1 MAIYRLRNAVLSRS
15 IISSKIFR
23 LDLGRLIL
31 ILAVMSAFVTLANSF
46 YASYRVQ
53 RQLLIDNTLE
63 ANRVYATK
71 LASSTEIFLRS
82 AQKQLHYSSMIAAK
96 HFDDQAV
103 LQAETA
109 RLKYQTDS
117 FNSVVITDAHGVIR
131 ATSPDSLQLLG
142 RVLSSPGSVEA
153 LKLRRP
159 IISKPYI
166 SAANN
171 LVINISTPII
181 TPDGRYRGYIGGT
194 IYLRKQSILNEL
206 LGEHYYR
213 DGSYIVVLD
222 RDRRIL
228 YHRDVNRI
236 GEILEPRPITEV
248 AKAATNGSLMVTSTG
263 GESMLAGYAIV
274 EPSGWEI
281 ITLRPEAS
289 TLKPLEGLML
299 KGLGHIT
306 PLAILTLLGVW
317 LLSRLIARPLWLL
330 AGSANN
336 MDKPDIA
343 NSIKEIPS
351 WYFEATQLKRALLIG
366 ISLLQKKIGKLK
378 FEAQTDPMTGLYN
391 RRGLA
396 TTLEPISQLGQHF
409 SAIALD
415 IDHFKMINDS
425 YGHDVGDE
433 VIKQLALQIRDS
445 SRDTDIL
452 CRSGGEE
459 FLMLLPG
466 ISRDVAGQ
474 VASRLRH
481 NVETM
486 VIADVRPIT
495 ISLGVAHW
503 DGENGSPEDALK
515 QADEALY
522 RAKQQ
527 GRNRV
532 EMV

>member
-1 MAIYRLRNAVLSRS
+1 MLST
-15 IISSKIFR
+15 KIFR

-71 LASSTEIFLRS
+71 LASSTEIFLLS
-82 AQKQLHYSSMIAAK
+82 AQKQLHYSSVIAAK
-96 HFDDQAV
+96 NFDDQAA

-117 FNSVVITDAHGVIR
+117 FNSVVVTDTHGIVR

-142 RVLSSPGSVEA
+142 HSLTSPGSVEA

-159 IISKPYI
+159 LISKPYM

-181 TPDGRYRGYIGGT
+181 TPDGHYRGYIGGT

-222 RDRRIL
+222 GDRRIL

-236 GEILEPRPITEV
+236 GEILEPKPITE
-248 AKAATNGSLMVTSTG
+248 ASKKSDNGSLIVTNTS
-263 GESMLAGYAIV
+263 GEPMLAGYSMVGPA
-274 EPSGWEI
+274 GWEI
-281 ITLRPEAS
+281 VTLRPESS

-299 KGLGHIT
+299 KGLGHIA
-306 PLAILTLLGVW
+306 PLALLTLLGVW
-317 LLSRLIARPLWLL
+317 LLSRMIARPLWLL
-330 AGSANN
+330 AGSAND

-351 WYFEATQLKRALLIG
+351 WYFESTQLKRALLIG
-366 ISLLQKKIGKLK
+366 ISLLQKKIGKLR

-396 TTLEPISQLGQHF
+396 TTLEPISQFEQHF
-409 SAIALD
+409 SVIALD
-415 IDHFKMINDS
+415 IDHFKVINDS

-433 VIKQLALQIRDS
+433 VIKQLAVQIRES

-466 ISRDVAGQ
+466 TSPDVAIQ
-474 VASRLRH
+474 VANRLRQ
-481 NVETM
+481 NVEMM
-486 VIADVRPIT
+486 VMPGIRPIT
-495 ISLGVAHW
+495 ISLGVAYW
-503 DGENGSPEDALK
+503 SGEDKPEDALK
-515 QADEALY
+515 RADEALY
-522 RAKQQ
+522 HAKQR

-532 EMV
+532 ETS

>member
-1 MAIYRLRNAVLSRS
+1 MLST
-15 IISSKIFR
+15 KIFR

-71 LASSTEIFLRS
+71 LASSTEIFLLS
-82 AQKQLHYSSMIAAK
+82 AQKQLHYSSVIAAK
-96 HFDDQAV
+96 NFDDQAA

-117 FNSVVITDAHGVIR
+117 FNSVVVTDTHGIVR

-142 RVLSSPGSVEA
+142 HSLTSPGSVEA

-159 IISKPYI
+159 LISKPYM

-181 TPDGRYRGYIGGT
+181 TPDGHYRGYIGGT

-222 RDRRIL
+222 SDRRIL

-236 GEILEPRPITEV
+236 GEILEPKPITE
-248 AKAATNGSLMVTSTG
+248 ASKKSDNGSLIVTNTS
-263 GESMLAGYAIV
+263 GEPMLAGYSMVDPA
-274 EPSGWEI
+274 GWEI
-281 ITLRPEAS
+281 VTLRPESS

-299 KGLGHIT
+299 KGLGHIA
-306 PLAILTLLGVW
+306 PLALLTLLGVW
-317 LLSRLIARPLWLL
+317 LLSRMIARPLWLL
-330 AGSANN
+330 AGSAND

-351 WYFEATQLKRALLIG
+351 WYFESTQLKRALLIG
-366 ISLLQKKIGKLK
+366 ISLLQKKIGKLR

-396 TTLEPISQLGQHF
+396 TTLEPISQFEQHF
-409 SAIALD
+409 SVIALD
-415 IDHFKMINDS
+415 IDHFKVINDS

-433 VIKQLALQIRDS
+433 VIKQLAVQIRES

-466 ISRDVAGQ
+466 TSPDVAIQ
-474 VASRLRH
+474 VANRLRQ
-481 NVETM
+481 NVEMM
-486 VIADVRPIT
+486 VMPGIRPIT
-495 ISLGVAHW
+495 ISLGVAYW
-503 DGENGSPEDALK
+503 SGEDKPEDALK
-515 QADEALY
+515 RADEALY
-522 RAKQQ
+522 HAKQR

-532 EMV
+532 ETS

>member
-1 MAIYRLRNAVLSRS
+1 MLRS
-15 IISSKIFR
+15 ILAAKIFR

-71 LASSTEIFLRS
+71 LASSTDIFLRS
-82 AQKQLHYSSMIAAK
+82 AQKQLHYSSMIVAK
-96 HFDDQAV
+96 NFDDHEA

-131 ATSPDSLQLLG
+131 ATSPDNLQLLG
-142 RVLSSPGSVEA
+142 HVLTSPGSVEA

-159 IISKPYI
+159 VISKPYV

-171 LVINISTPII
+171 LVINISTPIF

-222 RDRRIL
+222 SDRRIL
-228 YHRDVNRI
+228 YHQDTSRI
-236 GEILEPRPITEV
+236 GEILEPKPITE
-248 AKAATNGSLMVTSTG
+248 AIKTSTNGSLMVTSTS

-306 PLAILTLLGVW
+306 PLALLTLLGVW

-330 AGSANN
+330 AGSANH

-343 NSIKEIPS
+343 SSIKEIPS
-351 WYFEATQLKRALLIG
+351 WYFESTQLKRALLIG

-378 FEAQTDPMTGLYN
+378 FEAQTDPMTGLFN

-396 TTLEPISQLGQHF
+396 ITLEPISQLGQHF
-409 SAIALD
+409 SVIALD
-415 IDHFKMINDS
+415 IDHFKSINDA

-433 VIKQLALQIRDS
+433 VIKQLAVQIRDS

-466 ISRDVAGQ
+466 TTLDVATQ
-474 VASRLRH
+474 VANRLRQ
-481 NVETM
+481 NVERM
-486 VIADVRPIT
+486 VISDIHPIT
-495 ISLGVAHW
+495 ISLGVAYW
-503 DGENGSPEDALK
+503 NGEGMLEDSLK
-515 QADEALY
+515 LADEALY

-532 EMV
+532 EIA

>member
-1 MAIYRLRNAVLSRS
+1 M
-15 IISSKIFR
+15 
-23 LDLGRLIL
+23 
-31 ILAVMSAFVTLANSF
+31 
-46 YASYRVQ
+46 
-53 RQLLIDNTLE
+53 
-63 ANRVYATK
+63 
-71 LASSTEIFLRS
+71 
-82 AQKQLHYSSMIAAK
+82 
-96 HFDDQAV
+96 
-103 LQAETA
+103 
-109 RLKYQTDS
+109 
-117 FNSVVITDAHGVIR
+117 
-131 ATSPDSLQLLG
+131 
-142 RVLSSPGSVEA
+142 
-153 LKLRRP
+153 
-159 IISKPYI
+159 
-166 SAANN
+166 
-171 LVINISTPII
+171 
-181 TPDGRYRGYIGGT
+181 
-194 IYLRKQSILNEL
+194 
-206 LGEHYYR
+206 
-213 DGSYIVVLD
+213 
-222 RDRRIL
+222 
-228 YHRDVNRI
+228 
-236 GEILEPRPITEV
+236 
-248 AKAATNGSLMVTSTG
+248 
-263 GESMLAGYAIV
+263 
-274 EPSGWEI
+274 
-281 ITLRPEAS
+281 
-289 TLKPLEGLML
+289 
-299 KGLGHIT
+299 
-306 PLAILTLLGVW
+306 
-317 LLSRLIARPLWLL
+317 
-330 AGSANN
+330 
-336 MDKPDIA
+336 
-343 NSIKEIPS
+343 
-351 WYFEATQLKRALLIG
+351 IG

-532 EMV
+532 EMA

>member
-1 MAIYRLRNAVLSRS
+1 MLRSM
-15 IISSKIFR
+15 ISTKIFR

-46 YASYRVQ
+46 FASYRVQ

-71 LASSTEIFLRS
+71 LASSAEIFVRS

-117 FNSVVITDAHGVIR
+117 FNSVVITDAHGIVR

-142 RVLSSPGSVEA
+142 HTLTSPGSAEA
-153 LKLRRP
+153 LKVRRP
-159 IISKPYI
+159 LISKPYV

-171 LVINISTPII
+171 LVINISSPII

-236 GEILEPRPITEV
+236 GEILEPKPITEAV
-248 AKAATNGSLMVTSTG
+248 KKADNGSLMVTSTN
-263 GESMLAGYAIV
+263 GESMLAGYAVV

-281 ITLRPEAS
+281 ITLRPESS

-299 KGLGHIT
+299 KGLGHIA
-306 PLAILTLLGVW
+306 PLALLTLLGVW

-330 AGSANN
+330 AGSAND

-343 NSIKEIPS
+343 SSIKEIPS
-351 WYFEATQLKRALLIG
+351 WYFESTQLKRALLIG
-366 ISLLQKKIGKLK
+366 ISLLQKKIGKLR

-396 TTLEPISQLGQHF
+396 TTLEPIAQLGQHF
-409 SAIALD
+409 SVIALD
-415 IDHFKMINDS
+415 IDHFKEINDS

-433 VIKQLALQIRDS
+433 VIKQLAIQIRES
-445 SRDTDIL
+445 SRDSDIL

-466 ISRDVAGQ
+466 TVPEVATQ
-474 VASRLRH
+474 VARRLRH
-481 NVETM
+481 NVEMM
-486 VIADVRPIT
+486 VMADIRPIT
-495 ISLGVAHW
+495 ISLGVAFW
-503 DGENGSPEDALK
+503 NGEGMPEDTLK
-515 QADEALY
+515 RADEALY
-522 RAKQQ
+522 RAKQH

-532 EMV
+532 EVA

>member
-1 MAIYRLRNAVLSRS
+1 MLRSM
-15 IISSKIFR
+15 ISTKIFR

-71 LASSTEIFLRS
+71 LASSAEIFVRS

-96 HFDDQAV
+96 HFDVQAV

-117 FNSVVITDAHGVIR
+117 FNSVVITDAHGIVR

-142 RVLSSPGSVEA
+142 HTLTSPGSAEA
-153 LKLRRP
+153 LKVRRP
-159 IISKPYI
+159 LISKPYV

-171 LVINISTPII
+171 LVINISSPII

-222 RDRRIL
+222 SDRRIL

-236 GEILEPRPITEV
+236 GEILEPKPITEAV
-248 AKAATNGSLMVTSTG
+248 KKADNGSLMVTSTN
-263 GESMLAGYAIV
+263 GESMLAGYAV
-274 EPSGWEI
+274 VAPSGWEI
-281 ITLRPEAS
+281 ITLRPESS

-299 KGLGHIT
+299 KGLAHIA
-306 PLAILTLLGVW
+306 PLALLTLLGVW

-330 AGSANN
+330 AGSAND

-343 NSIKEIPS
+343 SSIKEIPS
-351 WYFEATQLKRALLIG
+351 WYFESTQLKRALLIG
-366 ISLLQKKIGKLK
+366 ISLLQKKIGKLR

-396 TTLEPISQLGQHF
+396 TTLEPIAQLGQHF
-409 SAIALD
+409 SVIALD
-415 IDHFKMINDS
+415 IDHFKEINDS

-433 VIKQLALQIRDS
+433 VIKQLAIQIRES
-445 SRDTDIL
+445 SRDSDIL

-466 ISRDVAGQ
+466 TVPEVATQ
-474 VASRLRH
+474 VARRLRH
-481 NVETM
+481 NVEMM
-486 VIADVRPIT
+486 VMADIRPIT
-495 ISLGVAHW
+495 ISLGVAFW
-503 DGENGSPEDALK
+503 SGEGMPEDTLK
-515 QADEALY
+515 RADEALY
-522 RAKQQ
+522 RAKQH

-532 EMV
+532 EIA